1 MKVERINSG
10 YYKVEGAKHIRI
22 ETGYITDTKRCYELN
37 IRSIDSTWKV
47 DRIFYTTKLET
58 LKNFLN
64 FSILSIDNYSDIVYY
79 IIKIRDKEIQKWQK
93 SRKEK
98 LKIC

>member
-1 MKVERINSG
+1 MKVERIKSG
-10 YYKVEGAKHIRI
+10 YYKVEGAKYIRI

-58 LKNFLN
+58 LKNFLAQYETEKD
-64 FSILSIDNYSDIVYY
+64 LLADYY
-79 IIKIRDKEIQKWQK
+79 IARLEGKHELIYVDSKYKMF
-93 SRKEK
+93 
-98 LKIC
+98 